1 MYKYP
6 GTDGWT
12 VKSMPSFAC
21 KDLGMDCPFTANAP
35 TEAELM
41 KKIAE
46 HAKSAHKIDPVPA
59 DLAAKIKKAI
69 KK

>member
-1 MYKYP
+1 
-6 GTDGWT
+6 
-12 VKSMPSFAC
+12 MPTFAC
-21 KDLGMDCPFTANAP
+21 KDLGMDCPFEAKAA

-46 HAKSAHKIDPVPA
+46 HAKSAHQIDPVPA
-59 DLAAKIKKAI
+59 DLMAKIKKVI

>member
-1 MYKYP
+1 MVSIK
-6 GTDGWT
+6 
-12 VKSMPSFAC
+12 C
-21 KDLGMDCPFTANAP
+21 KDVGINCGFEVSAK

-46 HAKSAHKIDPVPA
+46 HASKEHNMKTIPPDVME
-59 DLAAKIKKAI
+59 KVKKAI

>member
-1 MYKYP
+1 
-6 GTDGWT
+6 
-12 VKSMPSFAC
+12 MPSFVC
-21 KDLGMDCPFTANAP
+21 KDLGMDCGFKANAP

-46 HAKSAHKIDPVPA
+46 HAKSAHKIDPVTP
-59 DLAAKIKKAI
+59 DLVEKIKKVI